1 MNTIFQIFAR
11 SAFAQA
17 LALVLGAA
25 AIGMAL
31 ESHAATAEEAAQL
44 KTTLTPL
51 GAERAG
57 NTEGTIPE
65 WKGGL
70 TTPTPGFKNGG
81 RRPDPFASE
90 KPLYSVT
97 AKNMDTYADKLSD
110 GAKALL
116 KKFPDTYRL
125 DVYPTHRTAAATQ
138 RVYDNTF
145 KNATNAK
152 LVNGAAGPQ
161 PSGAWGGIPFP
172 IPKSGVEVM
181 WNDQM
186 YARPESFY
194 IKFKGYLGQA
204 DGRWV
209 NVLEA
214 TNEQNTPYYAKDSTE
229 EKSHGDYAMVRSV
242 NSGPP
247 IRAGEAITGRFNLDQ
262 DKAQSWVYLTGQRRV
277 RKLPNACCDTPTPF
291 SAGVV
296 SFDEVAVFLGRLD
309 RFDWK
314 VVGKKELLIPYNSNR
329 TLVPAK
335 DADVLGS
342 RHLNPDHVRWELHRV
357 WVVEA
362 TLREGQ
368 RHVVSKSRYYVDEDT
383 WIAVLGDR
391 WDAKGQLWRTLFT
404 LPFVTP
410 DVPGVAQGTWGTY
423 DLIAGTAF
431 VNVLFN
437 DQSEQ
442 YKIAPTPFADALFT
456 ADGLAAEG
464 VR

>member
-1 MNTIFQIFAR
+1 MTPNLTSLHGALRAASMVATLAALLFSVDAR
-11 SAFAQA
+11 
-17 LALVLGAA
+17 
-25 AIGMAL
+25 
-31 ESHAATAEEAAQL
+31 AATAEEAALL
-44 KTTLTPL
+44 KTTLTPM

-57 NTEGTIPE
+57 NKDGSIPE
-65 WKGGL
+65 WTGGL
-70 TTPTPGFKNGG
+70 TTPTAGFKNGG
-81 RRPDPFASE
+81 RRPDPFATE

-97 AKNMDTYADKLSD
+97 AKNMDAYADKLSD
-110 GAKALL
+110 GTQAMLR
-116 KKFPDTYRL
+116 KFPDTYRL
-125 DVYPTHRTAAATQ
+125 DVYPTHRTAAAPQ
-138 RVYDNTF
+138 RVYDNIF
-145 KNATNAK
+145 KNATSAR
-152 LVNGAAGPQ
+152 LVDGGAGPQ
-161 PSGAWGGIPFP
+161 PAGAWDGVPFP

-181 WNDQM
+181 WNHLL
-186 YARPESFY
+186 YWRPDSFY
-194 IKFKGYLGQA
+194 LKFKGYLGQA

-214 TNEQNTPYYAKDSTE
+214 ANDQYTPYYLKDGTE
-229 EKSHGDYAMVRSV
+229 DKAHGEYGMVRSV

-247 IRAGEAITGRFNLDQ
+247 IRAGEAITGRFGLDQ
-262 DKAQSWVYLTGQRRV
+262 DKAQTWVYLTGQRRV

-314 VVGKKELLIPYNSNR
+314 LVGKKEMLIPYNSNR
-329 TLVPAK
+329 TLVPPK
-335 DADVLGS
+335 DADVLGN

-357 WVVEA
+357 WVVES

-368 RHVVSKSRYYVDEDT
+368 RHVVSKSRYYVDEDS

-410 DVPGVAQGTWGTY
+410 DVPGVAQGPWGTY

-431 VNVLFN
+431 VNVMFN

-442 YKIAPTPFADALFT
+442 YRIAPAPFAESLFT
-456 ADGLAAEG
+456 PEGLASDG

>member
-1 MNTIFQIFAR
+1 MNPLIQLLTCSTPAR
-11 SAFAQA
+11 S

-25 AIGMAL
+25 ALAVCADGR
-31 ESHAATAEEAAQL
+31 AATAEEAAQL
-44 KTTLTPL
+44 KTTLTPV
-51 GAERAG
+51 GGERAG
-57 NTEGTIPE
+57 NKDGTIPE

-81 RRPDPFASE
+81 RRPDPFAAE

-97 AKNMDTYADKLSD
+97 AKNMDAYEDKLSD

-125 DVYPTHRTAAATQ
+125 DVYPTHRTAAAPQ
-138 RVYDNTF
+138 RVYDNIF
-145 KNATNAK
+145 RNATSARI
-152 LVNGAAGPQ
+152 VNGAAGPQ

-172 IPKSGVEVM
+172 IPKTGVEVM
-181 WNDQM
+181 WNHLL
-186 YARPESFY
+186 YWRPDSFY
-194 IKFKGYLGQA
+194 LKFKGYLGQA

-214 TNEQNTPYYAKDSTE
+214 SNDQYTPYYLKDSTE
-229 EKSHGDYAMVRSV
+229 EKARGEYGMVRSV

-247 IRAGEAITGRFNLDQ
+247 IRAGEAITGRFGLDQ
-262 DKAQSWVYLTGQRRV
+262 DKAQTWVYLTGQRRV

-314 VVGKKELLIPYNSNR
+314 LVGKKELLIPYNGNR
-329 TLVPAK
+329 TLVPTK

-404 LPFVTP
+404 LPFATP
-410 DVPGVAQGTWGTY
+410 DVPGVAQGSWGTY

-456 ADGLAAEG
+456 ADGLAADG

>member
-1 MNTIFQIFAR
+1 MNTILQKFAR
-11 SAFAQA
+11 NTLAQA
-17 LALVLGAA
+17 VALVLGAA
-25 AIGMAL
+25 ASGIAL
-31 ESHAATAEEAAQL
+31 EARAASAEEAAQL
-44 KTTLTPL
+44 KTTLTPM

-57 NTEGTIPE
+57 NQAGTIPE

-81 RRPDPFASE
+81 RRPDPFAAE
-90 KPLYSVT
+90 KPLYAVT
-97 AKNMDTYADKLSD
+97 AKNMDAHADQLSD

-116 KKFPDTYRL
+116 KKFPDSYRI
-125 DVYPTHRTAAATQ
+125 DVYPTHRTAAAPQ
-138 RVYDNTF
+138 RVYDNIF
-145 KNATNAK
+145 KNATSAK
-152 LVNGAAGPQ
+152 IVSGAAGPQ
-161 PSGAWGGIPFP
+161 PAGAWGGVPFP
-172 IPKSGVEVM
+172 IPKTGVEVM
-181 WNDQM
+181 WNHLL
-186 YARPESFY
+186 YWRPDSFY
-194 IKFKGYLGQA
+194 LKFKGYLGQA

-214 TNEQNTPYYAKDSTE
+214 ANDQYTPYYLPGSTE
-229 EKSHGDYAMVRSV
+229 DKARGEYGMVRSV
-242 NSGPP
+242 NLGPP
-247 IRAGEAITGRFNLDQ
+247 IRAGEAITGRFGLDQ
-262 DKAQSWVYLTGQRRV
+262 DKAQTWVYLTGQRRV

-296 SFDEVAVFLGRLD
+296 SFDEVAVFLGRMD

-314 VVGKKELLIPYNSNR
+314 LVGKKEMLIPYNSNR

-335 DADVLGS
+335 DADVLGK
-342 RHLNPDHVRWELHRV
+342 RHLDPDHVRWELHRV

-368 RHVVSKSRYYVDEDT
+368 RHVVSKSRYYIDEDT

-410 DVPGVAQGTWGTY
+410 DVPGVAVGPWGTY

-442 YKIAPTPFADALFT
+442 YKIAPTPFAEALFT
-456 ADGLAAEG
+456 ADGLAADG